1 MHAFVMFLYFLEY
14 LCMLEALFIEENKEK
29 VIEGLKKRDSIEIEV
44 MLSLIK
50 KILSLLDDK
59 RRIQI
64 KLDAFFFI

>member
-1 MHAFVMFLYFLEY
+1 
-14 LCMLEALFIEENKEK
+14 MLEALFIEENKEK